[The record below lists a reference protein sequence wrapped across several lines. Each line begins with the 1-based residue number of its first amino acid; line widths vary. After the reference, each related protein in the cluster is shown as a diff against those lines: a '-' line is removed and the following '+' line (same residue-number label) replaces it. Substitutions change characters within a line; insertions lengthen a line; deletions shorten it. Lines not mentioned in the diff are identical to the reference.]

1 MSYTIIESEALAIC
15 SHRNNTGSECHHT
28 HSLTRSGSTTEQTSF
43 IVENLVHDRIDVS
56 LIAGLKNKI
65 EFLTK
70 LFIDISRL
78 LEVRHLCSKLVKA
91 DTCTRNCMYI
101 KSRSLKYNREALGT
115 LNPLKGN
122 TALLIIREQLFT
134 RIRSFVL
141 SELFPVCNEFST
153 LHQIENS
160 HLLFPPSLTPS

>member
-1 MSYTIIESEALAIC
+1 MSYTIVKGKALTIC
-15 SHRNNTGSECHHT
+15 SHRDNTGSKCHHT
-28 HSLTRSGSTTEQTSF
+28 HSLTRSTSTTKQTSF
-43 IVENLVHDRIDVS
+43 IVKNLVHYRIDVS
-56 LIAGLKNKI
+56 LVASLKNKI

-70 LFIDISRL
+70 LFIDIGRL
-78 LEVRHLCSKLVKA
+78 LEVRHLCSKLFKA

-101 KSRSLKYNREALGT
+101 KCGSLKYNRQTFAT
-115 LNPLKGN
+115 LNPLEGN
-122 TALLIIREQLFT
+122 ATLLVIREQLFA

-141 SELFPVCNEFST
+141 SELFPICNEFST